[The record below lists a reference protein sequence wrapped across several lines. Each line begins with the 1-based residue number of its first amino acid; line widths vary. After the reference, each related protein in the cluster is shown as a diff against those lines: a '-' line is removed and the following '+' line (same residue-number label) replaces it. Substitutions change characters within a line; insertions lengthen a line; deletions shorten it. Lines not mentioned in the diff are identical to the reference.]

1 MIDPNAADLQ
11 HVHHVAHVELILL
24 QLLAIQDVAD
34 DRQHLGFGLA
44 AVVVDDPPQGLR
56 RQESRGEPQAALLA
70 GRERASLQKEQQPRD
85 FSLHPGKQL
94 LVVVRQRRDTPHPV
108 ASLRRLDQH
117 GIALVV
123 GAQHELPEELHLPA
137 VAPLCLGLVAAGRRE
152 VLDPFGVF
160 AAVEQH
166 LIHADQQLA
175 CPVVVELR
183 TEVLVG
189 VEGDI
194 PAEDQF
200 QQIQKGGLA
209 CIALAGDQ
217 QQNGQPLQGPQVE
230 QLQIVIPHL
239 DLLAEDVRQKA
250 ADVREI
256 PFGRLEG
263 DRFVTIQKAVDLP
276 PVVRVVG
283 NRAESVVLR
292 NAGQVILPEILAQG
306 LDIPRQEDLDAPAA
320 AQRLLNPLVDGCSHA
335 KIGRAGLLPFSGH
348 DGLLSGFVAHPPHDN
363 DAARH
368 TPQEQDSRSLPS
380 AKA

>member
-1 MIDPNAADLQ
+1 M
-11 HVHHVAHVELILL
+11 
-24 QLLAIQDVAD
+24 
-34 DRQHLGFGLA
+34 
-44 AVVVDDPPQGLR
+44 
-56 RQESRGEPQAALLA
+56 
-70 GRERASLQKEQQPRD
+70 
-85 FSLHPGKQL
+85 
-94 LVVVRQRRDTPHPV
+94 
-108 ASLRRLDQH
+108 
-117 GIALVV
+117 
-123 GAQHELPEELHLPA
+123 
-137 VAPLCLGLVAAGRRE
+137 
-152 VLDPFGVF
+152 
-160 AAVEQH
+160 
-166 LIHADQQLA
+166 
-175 CPVVVELR
+175 
-183 TEVLVG
+183 
-189 VEGDI
+189 
-194 PAEDQF
+194 
-200 QQIQKGGLA
+200 
-209 CIALAGDQ
+209 
-217 QQNGQPLQGPQVE
+217 
-230 QLQIVIPHL
+230 
-239 DLLAEDVRQKA
+239 RQKA

-306 LDIPRQEDLDAPAA
+306 LDIPRQEGLDAPAA